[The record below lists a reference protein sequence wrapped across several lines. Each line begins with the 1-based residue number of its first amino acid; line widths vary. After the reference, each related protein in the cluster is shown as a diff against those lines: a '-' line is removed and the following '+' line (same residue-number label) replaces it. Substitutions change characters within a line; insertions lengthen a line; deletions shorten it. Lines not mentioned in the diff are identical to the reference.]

1 MEVSF
6 CALRAKEVV
15 NICDGKRL
23 GNIIDMV
30 IETKTARVVGI
41 VVPGDKRYFGLFR
54 ASNDIFIPY
63 HRICKIGRDVI
74 LVELTP
80 NNGANCVSCSTDAGS
95 TVISDIDK
103 KNYIGNIEEGK

>member
-74 LVELTP
+74 LVELSP
-80 NNGANCVSCSTDAGS
+80 NNGANCVSCSTDAGP

-103 KNYIGNIEEGK
+103 KNYIGNIEDGK